1 MCAAGDIVSGGQAG
15 SVFVLVTAVE
25 RFGTNQTLLLLVK
38 VTLCIYILLQLH
50 VTMCSILVTT
60 LGSRR
65 VC

>member
-38 VTLCIYILLQLH
+38 VTLCIYI
-50 VTMCSILVTT
+50 TTATCSYVLYS
-60 LGSRR
+60 GDNSRL
-65 VC
+65 